1 MAVYVP
7 PQIGADHLCCVGER
21 PSYLD
26 VSALSPR
33 EFETY
38 TRWAT
43 RIKPAHSRRHGFLD
57 EHAAVKFLRSELGIS
72 VDDEVNVRRDD

>member
-1 MAVYVP
+1 MSQMGTEQRGSV
-7 PQIGADHLCCVGER
+7 CER

-33 EFETY
+33 EFDTY
-38 TRWAT
+38 TRWVT
-43 RIKPAHSRRHGFLD
+43 RIKPAHSRRQGFLD

-72 VDDEVNVRRDD
+72 VDDEVNVRATRC